1 MSTKKADRKKR
12 LAQTV
17 ALVIAG
23 IMIFSVVAAAVLSQ
37 VW

>member
-1 MSTKKADRKKR
+1 MSDHKKTRREKTR
-12 LAQTV
+12 QLV

-23 IMIFSVVAAAVLSQ
+23 IMIFSVIGAAVLSQ